1 MATES
6 TISPS
11 GPEVWTVRKVLDW
24 TTGHFQRHG
33 CETPRLDAEILL
45 SHVRECKRIEL
56 YTRFDD
62 LVTDEQREAM
72 RELVRRRAQSEP
84 VAYLV
89 GYREFYGLE
98 FEVCPDVLI
107 PRPDTETLV
116 LESLDFLKE
125 RGRSRVL
132 EIGPGSGCI
141 SVSLAVSQP
150 GLQITAV
157 DISPGALAVA
167 KRNADRHKV
176 GGSISFRE
184 GNAFSGLRNGTD
196 EPFDLIVTNP
206 PYIGEAEVDQLMADV
221 RRFEPRVALVSG
233 SDGLDLI
240 REIAEQSVE
249 WLKPGGALM
258 IELAPE
264 QADSTV
270 ELLNQ
275 TGKYG
280 TIEQVNDL
288 SGAVRVVR
296 CLREGAKTA

>member
-45 SHVRECKRIEL
+45 SHVRRCQRIEL
-56 YTRFDD
+56 YTRFEE

-125 RGRSRVL
+125 RRDARVL

-150 GLQITAV
+150 GLRITAI
-157 DISPGALAVA
+157 DISSGALAVA
-167 KRNADRHKV
+167 KRNAVRHDV
-176 GGSISFRE
+176 SGSISFRE
-184 GNAFSGLRNGTD
+184 ADAFHGLSHASD
-196 EPFDLIVTNP
+196 ELFDLIVTNP
-206 PYIGEAEVDQLMADV
+206 PYIGEAEVDQLMTDV

-233 SDGLDLI
+233 PDGLDLI
-240 REIAEQSVE
+240 REIAERSVE

-258 IELAPE
+258 MELAPE
-264 QADSTV
+264 QADATV

-275 TGKYG
+275 THRYG
-280 TIEQVNDL
+280 TVEKVNDL
-288 SGAVRVVR
+288 AGAVRVVQ
-296 CLREGAKTA
+296 CLREGDSGA